1 MTVNPIQGK
10 TKYWIGVAS
19 RDHVI
24 KGVQGGFAQL
34 CHGKKIP
41 LKKMSTGDWLIYYS
55 SKKSLKENKP
65 YQKFTAIGRVVD
77 PNIYQVKI
85 NDDFMP
91 YRRNIDFIHC
101 KEVSIHPLISEL
113 SFIENERYWGYPF
126 RFGHLEICAED
137 FKLISTQMKV
147 T

>member
-1 MTVNPIQGK
+1 MNVNPIQG

-19 RDHVI
+19 RDHVM

-34 CHGKKIP
+34 CHGKKTP
-41 LKKMSTGDWLIYYS
+41 LNKMSTGDWLIYYS
-55 SKKSLKENKP
+55 SKSNLKVNTP
-65 YQKFTAIGRVVD
+65 YQKFTAIGRVVGS
-77 PNIYQVKI
+77 NTYQVKI

-91 YRRNIDFIHC
+91 YRRNIDFIDC
-101 KEVSIHPLISEL
+101 KEVSIHPLIPNL

-126 RFGHLEICAED
+126 RFGHLEICTED
-137 FKLISTQMKV
+137 FELISSQMKV